1 MAKKMHY
8 KFADSPMF
16 SWVLTQDKALCAE
29 VIGTL
34 LGTEVEELE
43 LAEPEASE
51 VPVPPAKN
59 VRLDVRAKGSGA
71 VYDVEMQI
79 AKRSDLRRRARYY
92 QAAMDVSAL
101 DRSNE
106 YGTLPENYVVFICM
120 GDFLGKGVGYRRYE
134 MREADGT
141 ELADGRHI
149 LFLSAKDYGTIED
162 ERLSRLMRY
171 VLDGRV
177 EPGDCLT
184 ARIDAAV
191 KDANNDREAIM
202 YITQNAEIASL
213 ERDLAAAHKKIEEKD
228 AETEEIKAAFEEL
241 KAKYEKLQAETAG
254 RKPKAEA

>member
-1 MAKKMHY
+1 MAEKMRY

-16 SWVLTQDKALCAE
+16 SWVLTQDKTLCAE

-51 VPVPPAKN
+51 VPAPPAKI

-101 DRSNE
+101 DRSGD

-120 GDFLGKGVGYRRYE
+120 GDFLGKGVTGATRCARP
-134 MREADGT
+134 T
-141 ELADGRHI
+141 GR
-149 LFLSAKDYGTIED
+149 S
-162 ERLSRLMRY
+162 SR
-171 VLDGRV
+171 
-177 EPGDCLT
+177 
-184 ARIDAAV
+184 
-191 KDANNDREAIM
+191 
-202 YITQNAEIASL
+202 
-213 ERDLAAAHKKIEEKD
+213 
-228 AETEEIKAAFEEL
+228 
-241 KAKYEKLQAETAG
+241 TAG
-254 RKPKAEA
+254 TSSSYRQRTMAQSRTRG

>member
-1 MAKKMHY
+1 MAEKMRY

-120 GDFLGKGVGYRRYE
+120 GDFLGEGVGYRRYA

-141 ELADGRHI
+141 ELADGRHV
-149 LFLSAKDYGTIED
+149 LFLSARDYGTIKD

-177 EPGDCLT
+177 EPGDGLT

-202 YITQNAEIASL
+202 YITQSAEISSL
-213 ERDLAAAHKKIEEKD
+213 QRDLATEQKEK
-228 AETEEIKAAFEEL
+228 EEIKAAFEEL

-254 RKPKAEA
+254 KKPETEA